1 MNHSSDFWDALA
13 PHHSAIENNY
23 LDLPSL
29 RRIVQEIH
37 QPVLVVGA
45 GQGLIV
51 EELQKT
57 GLHVEG
63 VDLSSEMIRYA
74 KKRRGLT
81 LVRADASAMPFNE
94 GTYETIIYA
103 TGVVDFIGA
112 DTQIQLILNE
122 ARRIV
127 TPSGRIFVAFYRI
140 SDSLQSLMAR
150 LGLLR
155 NNVLSFKELLA
166 LYRLNPIQTIAWA
179 AKKAD
184 AGYIHATGLLLRS
197 WAFSTTKEKLA
208 AFRMH
213 KIFRNLEHADAL
225 IDAAPESQPY
235 RNEREIRNLF
245 TRLAIPIRALKAS
258 SSCVIVQIQSNYE

>member
-1 MNHSSDFWDALA
+1 MNHSSDFWEALA

-29 RRIVQEIH
+29 RRIIHDIH

-51 EELQKT
+51 EELQKK
-57 GLHVEG
+57 GLHAEG

-81 LVRADASAMPFNE
+81 LVRADARAMPFGE
-94 GTYETIIYA
+94 GAYETIIYA
-103 TGVVDFIGA
+103 TGVVDFIGDDA
-112 DTQIQLILNE
+112 QIEVILNE

-127 TPSGRIFVAFYRI
+127 TQSGRIFVAFYRI
-140 SDSLQSLMAR
+140 SASVEDFLAR

-155 NNVLSFKELLA
+155 NNVLALKEMLG
-166 LYRLNPIQTIAWA
+166 LYRMNPAQTIAWA

-184 AGYIHATGLLLRS
+184 AGYLHATGLLLRS
-197 WAFSTTKEKLA
+197 WALSTTKEKLA
-208 AFRMH
+208 ALSMQR
-213 KIFRNLEHADAL
+213 IFRNLEHADSL
-225 IDAAPESQPY
+225 INAAPEGQPY

-245 TRLAIPIRALKAS
+245 TRMATPIRKLEAS
-258 SSCVIVQIQSNYE
+258 ASCYIVQI